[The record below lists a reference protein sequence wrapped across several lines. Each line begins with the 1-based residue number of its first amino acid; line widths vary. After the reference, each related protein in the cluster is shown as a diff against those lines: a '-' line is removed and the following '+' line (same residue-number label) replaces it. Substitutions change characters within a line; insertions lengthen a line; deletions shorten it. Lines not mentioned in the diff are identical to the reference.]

1 MRNIEITNM
10 LIDFLTLLLKIELK
24 DWAKINI
31 ISSVM
36 LG

>member
-1 MRNIEITNM
+1 MRNIEIMNM

-24 DWAKINI
+24 DWTKINI